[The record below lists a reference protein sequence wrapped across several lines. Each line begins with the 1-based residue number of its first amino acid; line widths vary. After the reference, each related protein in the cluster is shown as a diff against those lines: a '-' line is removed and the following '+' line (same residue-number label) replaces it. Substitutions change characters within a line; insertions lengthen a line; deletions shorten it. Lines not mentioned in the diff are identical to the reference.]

1 MYWFLLTEVDDCIV
15 RMIGRV
21 TMDITYNSSNRLS
34 CCVVHW
40 NTTVLQCFSMCV
52 TAAMYCCVE
61 LIAVQ
66 SVQVHIRKTN
76 V

>member
-1 MYWFLLTEVDDCIV
+1 VECKMYWFLLTEVDDCIV

-52 TAAMYCCVE
+52 TAAMLC
-61 LIAVQ
+61 
-66 SVQVHIRKTN
+66 
-76 V
+76 